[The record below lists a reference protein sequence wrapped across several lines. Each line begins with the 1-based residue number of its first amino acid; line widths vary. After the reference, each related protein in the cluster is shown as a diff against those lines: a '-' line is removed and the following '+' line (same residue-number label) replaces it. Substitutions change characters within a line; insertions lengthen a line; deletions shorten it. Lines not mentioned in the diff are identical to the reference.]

1 MLRKANPK
9 TTKKWDKPL
18 TQNFGT
24 CPHLEPFS
32 HRGLGLLQRPL
43 QPEQRRNDLRW
54 RKLMD
59 EQDSKDEITTS
70 RPYPIGRATLLSI
83 LRPVGLESPR
93 VIAPGFSWASAG
105 LGSMLPT

>member
-1 MLRKANPK
+1 
-9 TTKKWDKPL
+9 
-18 TQNFGT
+18 
-24 CPHLEPFS
+24 
-32 HRGLGLLQRPL
+32 
-43 QPEQRRNDLRW
+43 
-54 RKLMD
+54 MD